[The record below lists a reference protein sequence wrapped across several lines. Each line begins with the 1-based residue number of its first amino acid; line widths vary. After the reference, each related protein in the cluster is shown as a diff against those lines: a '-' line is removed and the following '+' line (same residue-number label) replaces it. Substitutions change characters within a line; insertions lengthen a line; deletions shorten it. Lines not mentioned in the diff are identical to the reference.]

1 MACHRIIPRACWH
14 QKRAAIV
21 KDVSTDMVRLNFD
34 SMGYVDD
41 SIQRG
46 MSTRDVRGVRLSV
59 RSRAFSH

>member
-1 MACHRIIPRACWH
+1 
-14 QKRAAIV
+14 
-21 KDVSTDMVRLNFD
+21 MVRLNFD